1 MTAGTASPNAPEGG
15 RLAANIMH
23 FARVLRGAGLPVGP
37 GQILDAIDAAQ
48 MGGLASKEDFYWT
61 LHALFVKRHEHSQLF
76 GEAFHVFWRKPKMI
90 EQLMQLLFQQIARPV
105 SAHKPPARRRV
116 AEALFAPDRPMH
128 AERSET
134 PGAIDVDVTYSF
146 SANEVLRRKD
156 FEQMTVEELV
166 EARRAI
172 RAMRLGHF
180 EIPTR
185 RFRPQPHGERIDFRR
200 SLRSALRSGGDVIE
214 LKMRRRRWRQPPFV
228 VLCDISG
235 SMAGYSRIFL
245 HFLHAFLNELESVHV
260 FLFGTRLTNVTREL
274 RRRDPDE
281 AVDRISR
288 SVKDWSGGTRIG
300 SCLKTFNFLWSR
312 RVLGQGAHVILITD
326 GLDRE
331 DVSVLGEEMARLKKS
346 ARRVIWLNPL
356 LRFSGFEARAQGVV
370 AMMPHVDEFRPVHNL
385 EALADIAAALA
396 RSGKAEHRP
405 RHWMKAS

>member
-1 MTAGTASPNAPEGG
+1 MSGKTAEGG
-15 RLAANIMH
+15 RLATNIMH
-23 FARVLRGAGLPVGP
+23 FARVLRGAGLPVGS
-37 GQILDAIDAAQ
+37 GQVLDAIDAAQ
-48 MGGLASKEDFYWT
+48 MGGLASKDDFYWT
-61 LHALFVKRHEHSQLF
+61 LHALFVKRHEQSQVF

-90 EQLMQLLFQQIARPV
+90 EQLMQLLFHQVARPV
-105 SAHKPPARRRV
+105 DAAKPPARRRV

-128 AERSET
+128 AQRQES
-134 PGAIDVDVTYSF
+134 PGAVDLDVSYSF
-146 SANEVLRRKD
+146 SSSEILRRKD
-156 FEQMTVEELV
+156 FEQMTVEELA

-172 RAMRLGHF
+172 RAMRLAHF
-180 EIPTR
+180 AIPTR

-200 SLRSALRSGGDVIE
+200 SFRSSLRSGAGLIE
-214 LKMRRRRWRQPPFV
+214 LRLRQRRWRQPPFV

-288 SVKDWSGGTRIG
+288 AVKDWSGGTRIG
-300 SCLKTFNFLWSR
+300 SCLKMFNFLWGR
-312 RVLGQGAHVILITD
+312 RVLGQGTHVILITD

-331 DVSVLGEEMARLKKS
+331 DVSVLGEEMARLRRS
-346 ARRVIWLNPL
+346 ARRVVWLNPL
-356 LRFSGFEARAQGVV
+356 LRYSGFEARARGVV

-385 EALADIAAALA
+385 EALADIAAALTHGD
-396 RSGKAEHRP
+396 RPEHSP
-405 RHWMKAS
+405 RHWMKAG